1 MRKTM
6 TTILLALLAL
16 TATAQDN
23 TATEKSCCKM
33 KNYEQYTQGL
43 PFQMDAV
50 KAPVIPERKLSL
62 ADFGARNDGSTLC
75 TDAFSKAIDQLSQQG
90 GGHLVVPRGVW
101 LTGPI
106 VLKSNIDLHLEAGA
120 VIQFAAD
127 ESLYPLIE
135 TSFEGLDTRRCQSP
149 LSANGAT
156 NISITG
162 RGVIDGNGQYWRP
175 VKRSKV
181 TDSHWKRL
189 LAIPGSRE
197 LKKDYWVPSEGYAR
211 GELGANMNVPK
222 AETEEEWQA
231 VKRFLRPVM
240 VSLVRCKN
248 VLLEG
253 VIFQNSPAWN
263 LHPLMCENI
272 IIDNLLVRNPAY
284 AQNGDALDLE
294 SCTNALILNSR
305 FDAGDDGIC
314 IKSGKDADGRRRGI
328 PCANVV
334 VDGCTV
340 FAGHGG
346 FVVGSEM
353 SGGVKNIMVRN
364 CQFVGTDVGLRF
376 KSTRGRGGIVENIF
390 IDGVSMT
397 DIATYALTFN
407 MYYGGKSVAEA
418 LADGDNQQQVA
429 AIPVTE
435 ETPIFRNIDIRNVIC
450 RNAGFAMEFNGLPE
464 MPIDHITLTNI
475 NISAHHD
482 ATFHYCKDIKRENVN
497 ISVLK

>member
-1 MRKTM
+1 MMKR
-6 TTILLALLAL
+6 TILMLCCLAVILCAS
-16 TATAQDN
+16 AQNDY
-23 TATEKSCCKM
+23 SR
-33 KNYEQYTQGL
+33 YTKGL
-43 PFQMDAV
+43 PFAMPEM
-50 KAPVIPERKLSL
+50 KAPAIPAMKVSLS
-62 ADFGARNDGSTLC
+62 DFGAKNDGSALC
-75 TDAFSKAIDQLSQQG
+75 TEAFAQAIDQLYKAG
-90 GGHLVVPRGVW
+90 GGHLIVPRGVW
-101 LTGPI
+101 YTGPI
-106 VLKSNIDLHLEAGA
+106 VLRSNIDLHLEAGA
-120 VIQFAAD
+120 VILFAAD
-127 ESLYPLIE
+127 EDLYPLVN

-162 RGVIDGNGQYWRP
+162 HGVIDGNGQYWRP

-189 LAIPGSRE
+189 MAIEGSQE
-197 LKKDYWVPSEGYAR
+197 MKKDYWVPSAGYAR
-211 GELGANMNVPK
+211 GEQGANMNVPK

-240 VSLVRCKN
+240 VSLVNCQN
-248 VLLEG
+248 VLLQG

-263 LHPLMCENI
+263 LHPLMCRNI
-272 IIDNLLVRNPAY
+272 IIDDVLVRNPSY

-294 SCTNALILNSR
+294 SCTNALIVNSR

-314 IKSGKDADGRRRGI
+314 LKSGKDKDGRRRGI

-353 SGGVKNIMVRN
+353 SGGVKNISVKN

-390 IDGVSMT
+390 IDGISMT

-407 MYYGGKSVAEA
+407 MYYGGKSVAEV
-418 LADGDNQQQVA
+418 LEDGDQPEVKA
-429 AIPVTE
+429 MPVNE
-435 ETPIFRNIDIRNVIC
+435 ETPIFRNIDIRNVVC
-450 RNAGFAMEFNGLPE
+450 HNAGYAMEFNGLPE
-464 MPIDHITLTNI
+464 MPIDRITLTDI
-475 NISAHHD
+475 KISAHHD
-482 ATFHYCKDIKRENVN
+482 ATFQYCKNIKKQNVN
-497 ISVLK
+497 ISILK

>member
-1 MRKTM
+1 MKKRTL
-6 TTILLALLAL
+6 TTICAMTLALFAF
-16 TATAQDN
+16 ADN
-23 TATEKSCCKM
+23 PYAK
-33 KNYEQYTQGL
+33 YTQGL
-43 PFQMDAV
+43 PFNMPEIH
-50 KAPVIPERKLSL
+50 APTIADNSVTLSQ
-62 ADFGARNDGSTLC
+62 FGADNTGQKLC
-75 TDAFSKAIDQLSQQG
+75 TDAFVKAIDALSAKG

-106 VLKSNIDLHLEAGA
+106 VLRSGIDLHLEKGA
-120 VIQFAAD
+120 VVQFAAD
-127 ESLYPLIE
+127 ESLYPLIK

-149 LSANGAT
+149 ISANGAE

-162 RGVIDGNGQYWRP
+162 EGVIDGNGQYWRP
-175 VKRSKV
+175 VKKSKV

-189 LAIPGSRE
+189 LEQPGSME
-197 LKKDYWVPSEGYAR
+197 MKKGYWVPSEGYAK
-211 GELGANMNVPK
+211 GEQGANMNVPS
-222 AETEEEWQA
+222 AQTEEEWQA

-240 VSLVRCKN
+240 VGLVNCKN
-248 VLLEG
+248 VLLQG

-272 IIDNLLVRNPAY
+272 IIENVLVRNPAY

-294 SCTNALILNSR
+294 SCRNALIINSR

-314 IKSGKDADGRRRGI
+314 LKSGKDKDGRRRGR
-328 PCANVV
+328 PCENVV

-353 SGGVKNIMVRN
+353 SGGVKNISVRD

-376 KSTRGRGGIVENIF
+376 KSTRGRGGIVENIY
-390 IDGVSMT
+390 IDGISMT

-407 MYYGGKSVAEA
+407 MYYGGKSVAEV
-418 LADGDNQQQVA
+418 LAEGGEQKA
-429 AIPVTE
+429 PEAMPVTE

-450 RNAGFAMEFNGLPE
+450 HHAGYAMEFNGLPE
-464 MPIDHITLTNI
+464 MPIDGIHLKNI
-475 NISAHHD
+475 YILSKND
-482 ATFHYCKDIKRENVN
+482 ATFNYSKNITKENVN
-497 ISVLK
+497 IILE

>member
-1 MRKTM
+1 MKR
-6 TTILLALLAL
+6 TILMLFCLGALLGMS
-16 TATAQDN
+16 AQDQY
-23 TATEKSCCKM
+23 AK
-33 KNYEQYTQGL
+33 YTQGL
-43 PFQMDAV
+43 PFQMAAV
-50 KAPVIPERKLSL
+50 KAPVIPNLTMRLS
-62 ADFGARNDGSTLC
+62 DFGAKNDGSALC
-75 TDAFSKAIDQLSQQG
+75 TNAFAKAIDQLYKAG

-106 VLKSNIDLHLEAGA
+106 VLRSNIDLHLEAGA
-120 VIQFAAD
+120 VILFAAD
-127 ESLYPLIE
+127 ESLYPIVE

-149 LSANGAT
+149 LSARGAT

-162 RGVIDGNGQYWRP
+162 NGVIDGNGQYWRP

-181 TDSHWKRL
+181 TESHWKRL
-189 LAIPGSRE
+189 LAIEGSQE
-197 LKKDYWVPSEGYAR
+197 MKKDYWVPSAGYAR
-211 GELGANMNVPK
+211 GEQGANMNVPK

-240 VSLVRCKN
+240 VSLIDCKN
-248 VLLEG
+248 VLLQG

-263 LHPLMCENI
+263 LHPLMCQNI
-272 IIDNLLVRNPAY
+272 IIDNILVRNPSY

-294 SCTNALILNSR
+294 SCTNALIINSR

-314 IKSGKDADGRRRGI
+314 LKSGKDKDGRRRGV

-353 SGGVKNIMVRN
+353 SGGVRNIKVSN

-407 MYYGGKSVAEA
+407 MYYGGKSVAEV
-418 LADGDNQQQVA
+418 LEDGDQPKVEA
-429 AIPVTE
+429 VPVTE

-450 RNAGFAMEFNGLPE
+450 HNAGYAMEFNGLPE
-464 MPIDHITLTNI
+464 MPIDRITLKDI
-475 NISAHHD
+475 NISTHHD
-482 ATFHYCKDIKRENVN
+482 ATFQFCRNIKKENVN
-497 ISVLK
+497 ITILK